1 MNTQQQ
7 MEERLWSYID
17 GLGAAEERSA
27 IEQLLDSNVEWQS
40 KYREL
45 LDVHQLLQQ
54 TELEEPS
61 LRFTRNVME
70 GIAKFQI
77 APATRNYINRKI
89 IYALGGF
96 FITMIV
102 GFLIYGFAQVDWS
115 TAAANNNTVLPVDF
129 SKLDFSKFFN
139 NTYVNVFMMM
149 NIVLGLMLL
158 DRYLTKKKNDSLP
171 SAKDA

>member
-17 GLGAAEERSA
+17 GVSEADERSA
-27 IEQLLDSNVEWQS
+27 IDKLLQSNVEWQS

-45 LDVHQLLQQ
+45 LDVHQLLKQ

-70 GIAKFQI
+70 EIARAQI
-77 APATRNYINRKI
+77 APATKNYINKKI
-89 IYALGGF
+89 INALGAF
-96 FITMIV
+96 FVTMVI

-115 TAAANNNTVLPVDF
+115 AASSNSKSIVPVDF
-129 SKLDFSKFFN
+129 GKLDFSKFFN
-139 NTYVNVFMMM
+139 NTYVNAFMMI

-158 DRYLTKKKNDSLP
+158 DRYLTKKKNESLN

>member
-7 MEERLWSYID
+7 MEERLWNYID
-17 GLGAAEERSA
+17 GMSEADERSA
-27 IEQLLDSNVEWQS
+27 IDKLLQSNVEWQS

-45 LDVHQLLQQ
+45 LDIHQLLKQ

-70 GIAKFQI
+70 GIARVQI
-77 APATRNYINRKI
+77 APATKNYINKKI
-89 IYALGGF
+89 INALGAF
-96 FITMIV
+96 FVTMVI

-115 TAAANNNTVLPVDF
+115 AASSNNTTIMPVDF
-129 SKLDFSKFFN
+129 GKLDFSKFFN
-139 NTYVNVFMMM
+139 NTYVNVFMMI

-158 DRYLTKKKNDSLP
+158 DRYLTKKKNESLN

>member
-17 GLGAAEERSA
+17 GLSAAEERSA
-27 IEQLLDSNVEWQS
+27 IEKLLDSNTEWQS

-45 LDVHQLLQQ
+45 LDVHQLLSQS
-54 TELEEPS
+54 ELEEPS

-70 GIAKFQI
+70 EIARLQI

-96 FITMIV
+96 FVTMIIGSLV
-102 GFLIYGFAQVDWS
+102 YGFAQVDWS
-115 TAAANNNTVLPVDF
+115 AAAANNNTIMPVDF
-129 SKLDFSKFFN
+129 GKLDFSKFFN
-139 NTYVNVFMMM
+139 NTYVNIFMMI

-158 DRYLTKKKNDSLP
+158 DRYLTKKKNESLH